1 MMQALQQSLFN
12 HDDLP
17 EKVPAI
23 QPRVQSGDI
32 WQLGLHRLLCA
43 DCRDG
48 QAIQQL
54 VQGKRA
60 QLALHDPPYGLTARM
75 ISHFGNGQVVGKA
88 HPVKRNTFAPV
99 YGDDEPFE
107 PAHLLKSGE
116 TVVIF
121 GANHFANKLPAS
133 PAWIVWDKREELP
146 SNHMSDCELAWV
158 STGNRARIIRHK
170 WNGFDR
176 ASERGEPR
184 VHPTQKPLKV
194 WQKIIEWY
202 SEKGNLVT
210 DWYVGSGTTL
220 LAAEMTKRQAYVCEI
235 VPHYCDIVLARYEQ
249 MTGRQALLIDRQE
262 VQ

>member
-1 MMQALQQSLFN
+1 MQALQASLFN
-12 HDDLP
+12 GNDLP
-17 EKVPAI
+17 EEVPAI
-23 QPRVQSGDI
+23 RPRVQPGDI
-32 WQLGLHRLLCA
+32 WQLGPHRLFCG
-43 DCRDG
+43 DCRDVSAM
-48 QAIQQL
+48 QRL
-54 VQGKRA
+54 MQGETAR
-60 QLALHDPPYGLTARM
+60 LALHDPPYGLTARM

-99 YGDDEPFE
+99 YGDNEPFE
-107 PAHLLKSGE
+107 PAHLLESGE

-121 GANHFANKLPAS
+121 GANHFADKLPAS

-194 WQKIIEWY
+194 WQQIIKWY
-202 SEKGNLVT
+202 SQEGDLVT
-210 DWYVGSGTTL
+210 DWYTGSGTTL
-220 LAAEMTKRQAYVCEI
+220 LAAEMTKRRAYACEI
-235 VPHYCDIVLARYEQ
+235 VPYYCDVVLARYEQ
-249 MTGRQALLIDRQE
+249 MTGKQVVLHYRAE
-262 VQ
+262 